1 MPVFRTHEG
10 SFVII
15 KRETTSSGEP
25 CSPVTTPFTT
35 ISTPTP
41 RTTGENGKRTMVE
54 KQVDMYSSPR
64 AVVYQSPPEQ
74 FV

>member
-15 KRETTSSGEP
+15 RRENTLSSDP
-25 CSPVTTPFTT
+25 LSPVATPFTS

-41 RTTGENGKRTMVE
+41 RTTGERGQKTKVE
-54 KQVDMYSSPR
+54 KQVDVYSSPR
-64 AVVYQSPPEQ
+64 AVVYQSPPDQ
-74 FV
+74 LV